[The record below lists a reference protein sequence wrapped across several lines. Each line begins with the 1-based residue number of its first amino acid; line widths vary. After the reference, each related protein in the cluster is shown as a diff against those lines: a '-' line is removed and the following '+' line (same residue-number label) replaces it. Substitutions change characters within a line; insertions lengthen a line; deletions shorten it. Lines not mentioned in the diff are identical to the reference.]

1 MQRKLSGDRPFRL
14 RSETTALFLPGFPM
28 FPRSTRAASRSLTQ
42 RRLDPAEVNV
52 DRRLATG

>member
-28 FPRSTRAASRSLTQ
+28 FPRSTRAASRSLLSVVLIEQ
-42 RRLDPAEVNV
+42 KSMLI
-52 DRRLATG
+52 G